1 MPKDLVDDKGKVP
14 LAVRV
19 PVDGDD
25 ASGANFELPYQQL
38 TNRTAYLL
46 DQCETQGVRR
56 IRRAAILDCLRFEP
70 SPEPTELR
78 WVDGRGLY
86 AYDPGLAGPDELPWK
101 VMSTVAPGGWLNM
114 LVSLRST
121 SAKNAYTLPI
131 PIATSSGAWD
141 DALSVTLPDAEPG
154 HRLMVAFHGRL
165 AALGATATFQLSVVE
180 ATGVDLPLEET
191 TDTVT
196 AATVQLR
203 AWTTQ
208 HVVSALGPVTVKLR
222 MRAGPGGTASLRSN
236 SCLSAHLVRF

>member
-1 MPKDLVDDKGKVP
+1 MPKDLVDDKTKFP

-38 TNRTAYLL
+38 SNRSAYLL

-56 IRRAAILDCLRFEP
+56 IRRAAVLDFLRFEP
-70 SPEPTELR
+70 APEPTELR

-86 AYDPGLAGPDELPWK
+86 AYDPGLGGADELPWK
-101 VMSTVAPGGWLNM
+101 IMSTVAPGGWLNM

-121 SAKNAYTLPI
+121 SGKSAYTLPI
-131 PIATSSGAWD
+131 PIATSTGAWD
-141 DALSVTLPDAEPG
+141 DAIAVTLSDAEPG
-154 HRLMVAFHGRL
+154 NRLLVAFHGRL
-165 AALGATATFQLSVVE
+165 AAAGAAATFRLSVVE
-180 ATGVDLPLEET
+180 ATGTEVPLDET
-191 TDTVT
+191 ADTIT

-203 AWTTQ
+203 TWTTQ

-222 MRAGPGGTASLRSN
+222 MRAGPGGTASMRAN